1 MGIVFSVQNRK
12 ASIISKSSNALFL
25 WPCLSLSSTNST
37 FKKSASRFTNI
48 VQSAKAENP
57 HHCQSWHMKT
67 WNKGAWKGRLTSSS
81 LSHWMA
87 DRQWLTEIL
96 EVRDVLLKFREPHL
110 AGCEK
115 IKLLQVIPHQLTFYL
130 TFKLTWTMWHF
141 MWHSIWHSTYSTW
154 RSIWQIISHFIW
166 HSYLTY
172 VLLDIRFGSGIGELA
187 MLFGS
192 GKPARP
198 YQFSEQH
205 VSSNHHLGLASPPS
219 SLTSL
224 HFHFEASW
232 CAFLRRFERLYPT
245 YGYISK
251 LW

>member
-1 MGIVFSVQNRK
+1 MAYENMKQRGMKRSFD
-12 ASIISKSSNALFL
+12 LFKL
-25 WPCLSLSSTNST
+25 ESLNGWQTMT
-37 FKKSASRFTNI
+37 
-48 VQSAKAENP
+48 
-57 HHCQSWHMKT
+57 
-67 WNKGAWKGRLTSSS
+67 
-81 LSHWMA
+81 
-87 DRQWLTEIL
+87 DR
-96 EVRDVLLKFREPHL
+96 PHL

-115 IKLLQVIPHQLTFYL
+115 IKLLQVTPHQMTFYL

-224 HFHFEASW
+224 HSHFEASW
-232 CAFLRRFERLYPT
+232 CAFLRRFDIPHIWLYLKIVVTLPACSSFCTKTLHFLVQRLLVHT
-245 YGYISK
+245 QHGSK
-251 LW
+251 K